1 MNADATNRS
10 FGDGAHDSAV
20 FFHMRLRPYRSLDP
34 KGFLILMAAVIAA
47 NAIAG
52 TIFIL
57 RGAWPIFGF
66 CGLDVLALFI
76 AFRVSYHRAQF
87 GETIELDSH
96 ALTVRV
102 DRPGGKGQTW
112 RFEPYWVRVQMDDP
126 PRRDS
131 EFALI
136 SHGRRLILGRFLTPR
151 ERLKVA
157 QGLREALRTRDV
169 ALNPASG

>member
-1 MNADATNRS
+1 MNADAANPS
-10 FGDGAHDSAV
+10 FSDGAHEPAV
-20 FFHMRLRPYRSLDP
+20 FFHVRLRPYRSLGP
-34 KGFLILMAAVIAA
+34 RGFRILMGAVLAA
-47 NAIAG
+47 NAVAG
-52 TIFIL
+52 TIFYL
-57 RGAWPIFGF
+57 RGAWPVFGF

-87 GETIELDSH
+87 GETIELDSD

-102 DRPGGKGQTW
+102 ELPGGKAQTW

-136 SHGRRLILGRFLTPR
+136 SHGRRLTLGRFLTPR

-157 QGLREALRTRDV
+157 QGLRDALRTRDV
-169 ALNPASG
+169 ALNPASA